1 MEQQALSQMH
11 GGVTFAGMDFIATGT
26 HGEVLSGV
34 MKLKVLIKYGSRGV
48 ACGAQLPLHSSFQA
62 ETFFRGSHPI
72 CVYWSLCKPCA
83 LCVRA
88 VKGKE
93 VAHILESNGVIHFP
107 DAFTTGFGWDPKG
120 ETQFSTDPSQA
131 LLGSPQDD
139 LGCNHT

>member
-34 MKLKVLIKYGSRGV
+34 M
-48 ACGAQLPLHSSFQA
+48 
-62 ETFFRGSHPI
+62 
-72 CVYWSLCKPCA
+72 
-83 LCVRA
+83 
-88 VKGKE
+88 GKE